1 MLTQYIVYRND
12 DKPSNNHRSFNN
24 YQKKN
29 AYHGGDRPPRD
40 QQAEVYSEKVSAG
53 KRMYFFD
60 IRATRNGDF
69 YLSIAEAVR
78 KETGQEK
85 HKIFVYK
92 EDINKF
98 VNAMEKTIQHL
109 KEELLPN
116 YDFDTEGYQ
125 Q

>member
-1 MLTQYIVYRND
+1 MRTQHIVYIHD
-12 DKPSNNHRSFNN
+12 DKFSNKNHDHSSNN

-29 AYHGGDRPPRD
+29 SYHGNPRGPREH
-40 QQAEVYSEKVSAG
+40 QAEVYSEKVRAG

-98 VNAMEKTIQHL
+98 VSAMEKTVQHL

-116 YDFDTEGYQ
+116 YDFETEDH
-125 Q
+125 